1 MFSTSL
7 IYRVIRIVKTYACKN
22 AISSSRNTIAV
33 TMTQGNTARM
43 ARADP
48 VVIRV
53 QEKPI
58 RIFNRACPDNI
69 FAKSRMLKL
78 KTRAMYDTASI
89 KIKKGAIARGA
100 PAGKNRS
107 ITFQPCLTTAK

>member
-1 MFSTSL
+1 
-7 IYRVIRIVKTYACKN
+7 
-22 AISSSRNTIAV
+22 
-33 TMTQGNTARM
+33 MTQGNTARM

-107 ITFQPCLTTAK
+107 ITFQPCLTTAKWLMAMKYVSAKKKVTMKELVIVNE